1 MPRATILA
9 TSGRENEKTQEK
21 VHPDEDKL
29 KNLFRIT
36 DPAGRV
42 VYHVLYNDGRV
53 LKVPAR
59 DIYSYASP
67 ATVKGYEHDNFR
79 KGINMETRYQSKDDM
94 GGWAGGTS
102 AAIKKKMDRLIRETQ
117 IEAGTVTVCSES
129 ESGDSTE
136 SEDIQQERIDKVKA
150 IAARREQLNL
160 EQGKRTRRRATN
172 TDFVPTPEFFDDDE
186 LQPYPDLDEDK
197 PVTSSPRKGLSLP
210 ILSPSPRKRI
220 PPASSKVSNN
230 TYSTENSV
238 DELET
243 DIVPLRMP
251 PAKKAKLEDSVKP
264 AGTVSIKPTPKAPG
278 ISASKTPFKSSSQV
292 PALAKTPA
300 GAPVPPKGF
309 YSVPGKQAKI
319 SQFFSSRT
327 PTSAPRP
334 SPSTEPAYKNQEI
347 INLVSTDDDDDD
359 DDYDEEMTDA
369 PALVSKPTTTT
380 RTPSGRTSRSVTPAA
395 GQKRQRQASTASNLR
410 KTASIAF
417 MSEDELSVAPTPK
430 HITAS
435 PRTAGTP
442 KTAAQRRT
450 KKASNKQRAGFYDV
464 EKVVGSRILDGKQ
477 QYLVKWE
484 GYEEKDNTWESL
496 ENLSGCLQ
504 FVQAYEAAK
513 KKQGS

>member
-1 MPRATILA
+1 
-9 TSGRENEKTQEK
+9 
-21 VHPDEDKL
+21 
-29 KNLFRIT
+29 
-36 DPAGRV
+36 
-42 VYHVLYNDGRV
+42 
-53 LKVPAR
+53 
-59 DIYSYASP
+59 
-67 ATVKGYEHDNFR
+67 
-79 KGINMETRYQSKDDM
+79 METRYQSKDDM

-117 IEAGTVTVCSES
+117 IEAGTVTICSES

-186 LQPYPDLDEDK
+186 LQPHPDLDEDK
-197 PVTSSPRKGLSLP
+197 PLTSSPRKGLSLP
-210 ILSPSPRKRI
+210 ILSPSPRKQI
-220 PPASSKVSNN
+220 PTGSKAASN

-243 DIVPLRMP
+243 DMVALRMP
-251 PAKKAKLEDSVKP
+251 PAKRAKLEVSVKP
-264 AGTVSIKPTPKAPG
+264 AGTGSIKLTPKAPV
-278 ISASKTPFKSSSQV
+278 ISASKTPFKPSNQV

-300 GAPVPPKGF
+300 GAPVPVKGFSKTPLKPSSQVPALAKGFSKSPFQPSSEIPALAGTPAGAPVPAKGF

-334 SPSTEPAYKNQEI
+334 SPSTESAYKNHEI
-347 INLVSTDDDDDD
+347 INLVSTDDDDD
-359 DDYDEEMTDA
+359 YDEEMSDA
-369 PALVSKPTTTT
+369 PPPILKPTTTTTT
-380 RTPSGRTSRSVTPAA
+380 RTPSGRASRPVTPAA
-395 GQKRQRQASTASNLR
+395 GQKRQRQASMASNLR
-410 KTASIAF
+410 KTALIAS

-430 HITAS
+430 HTTAG

-442 KTAAQRRT
+442 KTPAQRSAK
-450 KKASNKQRAGFYDV
+450 KKASKKQRADVYDV
-464 EKVVGSRILDGKQ
+464 EKVVGSRILDGKR

-484 GYEEKDNTWESL
+484 GYEEKDNT
-496 ENLSGCLQ
+496 
-504 FVQAYEAAK
+504 
-513 KKQGS
+513 